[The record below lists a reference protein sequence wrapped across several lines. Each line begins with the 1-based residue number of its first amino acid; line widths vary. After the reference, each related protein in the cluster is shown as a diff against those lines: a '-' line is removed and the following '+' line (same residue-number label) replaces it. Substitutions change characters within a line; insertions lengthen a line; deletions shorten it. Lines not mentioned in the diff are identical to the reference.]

1 MWHWAWKDS
10 RAGSIRGTCGEG
22 SDHCDCTQQRKC
34 DHSKEAVL
42 TVEKWG
48 RSRRAEQRG
57 EGGRERRGWREGI
70 QERRGKRGGSKGGGG
85 IVESNTRHGT
95 TLSPTPC
102 CSAADTECTPPHTYH
117 TSVLGV
123 FTVLYAHQASWKRS
137 TTVAVATTDSSTDS
151 AETEG

>member
-57 EGGRERRGWREGI
+57 EGGREGRGREGEEGMEGGNTGE
-70 QERRGKRGGSKGGGG
+70 EREKRR
-85 IVESNTRHGT
+85 E
-95 TLSPTPC
+95 
-102 CSAADTECTPPHTYH
+102 
-117 TSVLGV
+117 
-123 FTVLYAHQASWKRS
+123 
-137 TTVAVATTDSSTDS
+137 
-151 AETEG
+151 

>member
-10 RAGSIRGTCGEG
+10 RAGSRRGTCGEG

-57 EGGRERRGWREGI
+57 EGGRGEGGRERRGWREGI
-70 QERRGKRGGSKGGGG
+70 QERRGKRGGSKGGGHCG
-85 IVESNTRHGT
+85 EQYKARHNIIPNPLLQRSRHRMHPT
-95 TLSPTPC
+95 TYIPYFSSRCLH
-102 CSAADTECTPPHTYH
+102 CTVRAP
-117 TSVLGV
+117 S
-123 FTVLYAHQASWKRS
+123 
-137 TTVAVATTDSSTDS
+137 
-151 AETEG
+151 